1 MKFTINIDCTPQEA
15 RAFLGLPDIETFQ
28 KSMMEKAQDRM
39 EQQIQDLD
47 AEALM
52 KMGCLTASPGQSNPG
67 KNCKKTSWR
76 NFPRRLRV
84 DLAKMVNNN

>member
-39 EQQIQDLD
+39 EKQIQDLD

-52 KMGCLTASPGQSNPG
+52 KMWMPDGIAGTVKSWKELQENFLAQFP
-67 KNCKKTSWR
+67 KTT
-76 NFPRRLRV
+76 
-84 DLAKMVNNN
+84 

>member
-39 EQQIQDLD
+39 EKQIQDLD

-52 KMGCLTASPGQSNPG
+52 KMWMPDGIAGTVKSWKELQENFMEQFPKTTSGGPG
-67 KNCKKTSWR
+67 KNG
-76 NFPRRLRV
+76 
-84 DLAKMVNNN
+84 

>member
-39 EQQIQDLD
+39 EKQIQDLD

-52 KMGCLTASPGQSNPG
+52 KMWMPDGITGTVKSWKELQENFMVQFSQMASGESD
-67 KNCKKTSWR
+67 KK
-76 NFPRRLRV
+76 
-84 DLAKMVNNN
+84 D

>member
-39 EQQIQDLD
+39 EKQIQDLD

-52 KMGCLTASPGQSNPG
+52 KMWMPDGIAGTV
-67 KNCKKTSWR
+67 KSWKELQE
-76 NFPRRLRV
+76 NFM
-84 DLAKMVNNN
+84 A

>member
-39 EQQIQDLD
+39 EKQIQDLD

-52 KMGCLTASPGQSNPG
+52 KMWMPDGIAGTVKSWKELQENFMAQFPKTTSGG
-67 KNCKKTSWR
+67 HDKNG
-76 NFPRRLRV
+76 
-84 DLAKMVNNN
+84 